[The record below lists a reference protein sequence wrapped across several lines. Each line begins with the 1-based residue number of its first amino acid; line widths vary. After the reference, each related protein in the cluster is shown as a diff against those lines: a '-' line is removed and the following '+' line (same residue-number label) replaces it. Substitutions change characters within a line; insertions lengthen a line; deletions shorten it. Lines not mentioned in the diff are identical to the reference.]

1 MSHAQK
7 SMRNVVVRK
16 HMNNVDVVNGPIN
29 IFRLDGERECSI
41 TSPHQKIDLSQINQR
56 RTDYHWSLLL
66 KQGEKLSNVCKYS
79 NRSSSAQFLLIVIAS
94 STMQQ

>member
-7 SMRNVVVRK
+7 SMRNVVVQK

-29 IFRLDGERECSI
+29 VFRLDGERECSI
-41 TSPHQKIDLSQINQR
+41 TSPHQKIDFSLINQR

-66 KQGEKLSNVCKYS
+66 KKLSNACKYS

-94 STMQQ
+94 YTMQQ